1 MTRAYTVA
9 EIDDLRDACYCRIAY
24 GSTIPREGAFPAPRP
39 GHVEE
44 MVRTHMLAGH
54 TGADLRAEDERKAEK
69 WQRLYDDLGQHAS
82 PEGPKDGASEPK
94 PDLTEALATIQ
105 LAQLLEGTHRINVDP
120 FDPSK
125 ATATMPDGTTV
136 AGTLDARG
144 NFTPSPT
151 TQGEP
156 NVQSDG

>member
-1 MTRAYTVA
+1 MARKKIEKVQVSANQIIA
-9 EIDDLRDACYCRIAY
+9 FNIYCNWK
-24 GSTIPREGAFPAPRP
+24 RP
-39 GHVEE
+39 GFGFGQAQVCLRPDGTFGMDDELMGSE
-44 MVRTHMLAGH
+44 MVREIMHAAVDAALDRIEAAGPVAYP
-54 TGADLRAEDERKAEK
+54 GEP
-69 WQRLYDDLGQHAS
+69 DDPA
-82 PEGPKDGASEPK
+82 PDPK
-94 PDLTEALATIQ
+94 PDLIEALATIE